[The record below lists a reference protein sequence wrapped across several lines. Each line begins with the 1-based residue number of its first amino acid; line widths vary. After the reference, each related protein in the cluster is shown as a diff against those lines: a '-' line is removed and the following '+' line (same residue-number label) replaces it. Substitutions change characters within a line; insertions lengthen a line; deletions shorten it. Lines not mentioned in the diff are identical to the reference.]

1 MDEIMSTTQ
10 GMISRGAESELGD
23 FKLYRYTPSLLA
35 AAISAGVFAILTN
48 LHAWRMMRA
57 RTWYFVAFTIGGVF
71 QVLGYCGRIWSHYDD
86 MAIGGFVIQ
95 AILILVAPALY
106 AASIYMILGR
116 LIRALHAQ
124 HLSLVPVEWLS
135 KIFVAG
141 DVISF
146 TMQAGGGGVQSAGS
160 LELYEIGEKLI
171 IAGLWVQII
180 IFGLFMVTAVIFH
193 YRLSRSLTSR
203 AASGEITWERY
214 LYVLYGASTLI
225 LVRSAFR
232 VVEYLQGNG
241 GYLISH
247 EIFLYLFDA
256 ALMAAVMA
264 VFLVWYVE
272 ALAPDVSYKQQND
285 QDLSEHPLRDFS

>member
-1 MDEIMSTTQ
+1 
-10 GMISRGAESELGD
+10 
-23 FKLYRYTPSLLA
+23 
-35 AAISAGVFAILTN
+35 
-48 LHAWRMMRA
+48 
-57 RTWYFVAFTIGGVF
+57 
-71 QVLGYCGRIWSHYDD
+71 
-86 MAIGGFVIQ
+86 
-95 AILILVAPALY
+95 
-106 AASIYMILGR
+106 MILGR

-135 KIFVAG
+135 KIFVTG

-232 VVEYLQGNG
+232 VIEYLQGNG

-285 QDLSEHPLRDFS
+285 HDLSEHPLRDFS